1 MDDVM
6 KYVLIAAGLAVVGT
20 VGYLGYKEF
29 FGENSGDRPDQAK
42 PNDNADLA
50 GDTAKAPAVS
60 DAEPALTI

>member
-1 MDDVM
+1 MDDVV

-20 VGYLGYKEF
+20 VGYLGYREF

-50 GDTAKAPAVS
+50 GDNAKADVAS
-60 DAEPALTI
+60 DAVPALTI